1 MDARL
6 QLEGAP
12 NFRELFVPRMA
23 DGRKMR
29 RGRLFRSSA
38 LTHLSEA
45 DRSALAALGIELVFD
60 LRTRDEQE
68 REPNRWPA
76 GTQPEF
82 WNSPEARVRVAAS
95 VFDWRSR
102 LSDPDFDPADAR
114 AWMLHAYTRMPGLFA
129 GQLSALFERLGAP
142 RSPTTLVH
150 CSAGKDR
157 TGFVCA
163 MVLFALGAGR
173 GEVVEDY
180 LLSGQ
185 RMSAAGL
192 LQAMLGRE
200 MNGITTKC
208 HAALRVMAEVREDY
222 LDAALLEI
230 GRAFGGVDRYLE
242 ETCGLDAERRRR
254 LQAQML
260 E

>member
-1 MDARL
+1 MDARPRI
-6 QLEGAP
+6 EGLP
-12 NFRELFVPRMA
+12 NFRELSVARMA

-29 RGRLFRSSA
+29 RGRLFRSGA

-45 DRSALAALGIELVFD
+45 DRSALAELGIELVFD
-60 LRTRDEQE
+60 LRTCDEQE
-68 REPNRWPA
+68 REPNQWPA
-76 GTQPEF
+76 GAQPEF
-82 WNSPEARVRVAAS
+82 WSSPEARVRTAAP

-102 LSDPDFDPADAR
+102 LADPDFDPADAR
-114 AWMLHAYTRMPGLFA
+114 AWMLRAYTRMPGLFA
-129 GQLSALFERLGAP
+129 RPLSALFERLGAP
-142 RSPTTLVH
+142 RPPTTLVH

-163 MVLFALGAGR
+163 MVLFALGAER

-185 RMSAAGL
+185 RMPAAGL

-200 MNGITTKC
+200 MKGLSTKLL
-208 HAALRVMAEVREDY
+208 AALMVMAEVREDY
-222 LDAALLEI
+222 LDAALFAI
-230 GRAFGGVDRYLE
+230 GREFGGVDRYLE

-254 LQAQML
+254 LRAQIL